1 MDSLYV
7 LGGKEMGPAVLIV
20 EDDDNICEMMSFY
33 LSEEGFAVGR
43 ATTGT
48 EAMGRFEALQ
58 PDLIVLDVMLPGLD
72 GVTLCRQI
80 RQRSAVPILMVS
92 AKNEVSDRVNA
103 LQTGADD
110 YLGKPFSMRE
120 FAARVKALLR
130 RSQLTAGLAAES
142 GTSEP
147 EQPIRINVE
156 RRALYVNGQP
166 VETTFSE
173 FELIKLF
180 YQNPGKVFS
189 REELLNRIRGFDSFV
204 TERAI
209 DVHIANLRKKVET
222 EPKEPKYIRT
232 VWGVGYK
239 FMMD

>member
-1 MDSLYV
+1 
-7 LGGKEMGPAVLIV
+7 MGPQVLIV

-43 ATTGT
+43 AATGT
-48 EAMGRFEALQ
+48 EAMDRFEQLH
-58 PDLIVLDVMLPGLD
+58 PDIVVLDIMLPGVD
-72 GVTLCRQI
+72 GVTLCQVI
-80 RQRSAVPILMVS
+80 RRHSPVPILMVS

-103 LQTGADD
+103 LHVGADD

-130 RSQLTAGLAAES
+130 RSQMAAGQAPYDRSAGQLH
-142 GTSEP
+142 
-147 EQPIRINVE
+147 PIRINVD
-156 RRALYVNGQP
+156 RRALYVNSQP

-180 YQNPGKVFS
+180 YQNPGKVYS

-209 DVHIANLRKKVET
+209 DVHIANLRKKVEAD
-222 EPKEPKYIRT
+222 PKEPKYIKT

-239 FMMD
+239 FLLD